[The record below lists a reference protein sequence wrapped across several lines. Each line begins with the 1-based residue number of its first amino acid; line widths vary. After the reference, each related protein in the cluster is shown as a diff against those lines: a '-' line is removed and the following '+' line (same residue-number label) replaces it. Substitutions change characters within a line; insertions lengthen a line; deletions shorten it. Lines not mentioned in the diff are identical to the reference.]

1 MRDERKTLHLKVP
14 KELAL
19 EAKAL
24 HEDIDL
30 NVTQSVVVCLKLG
43 IQNRRASIEGRTGE
57 IHGSDRVSSKA

>member
-1 MRDERKTLHLKVP
+1 MQDDRKTLHLKVP

-30 NVTQSVVVCLKLG
+30 NVTQSVIVCLKLG
-43 IQNRRASIEGRTGE
+43 IKNRRASIEGRNGE
-57 IHGSDRVSSKA
+57 IHGSISTSKRD